1 MQPDTPS
8 SIHRLDPDEAVQ
20 DATALVGHLD
30 PDSTERLDGSQH
42 PTPARLGHDWNR
54 ISATIADFCAAR
66 VPVDDARV
74 QEVIHDH
81 YRWIC
86 HFWTPDR
93 DSYVRLANL
102 YVNQPK
108 FRKRIE
114 RKKPAGTA
122 TYLKDAMLAY
132 ASTHLH

>member
-20 DATALVGHLD
+20 DATALVGDLD
-30 PDSTERLDGSQH
+30 PDSTERLDGSQP
-42 PTPARLGHDWNR
+42 PTAAQLGDDWNR
-54 ISATIADFCAAR
+54 ISATVADFCAAR
-66 VPVDDARV
+66 VPVHDSRV
-74 QEVIHDH
+74 QGVIHEH

-114 RKKPAGTA
+114 RKKPAGVA
-122 TYLKDAMLAY
+122 AYLKDAMLAY
-132 ASTHLH
+132 ASAHLR